1 MIHDNKV
8 RELKKMLGQDRQNN
22 DTPHPA
28 SLGDTSSTQAETP
41 DNPSGD
47 STDEATLKTEIESL
61 RESLNAQKNDYLRTL
76 AEFDNFKKRLEKEK
90 IELMKYANQKVIE
103 DVFPVLDGLENTLAH
118 VNEDQKQNPV
128 VAGVELILKQLLQI
142 LNKHGLEEVPAT
154 GQDFDPNLHEAIATE
169 EAQGVPPGKVITT
182 HRKGYRLKDKLIRA
196 TLVTVSK

>member
-8 RELKKMLGQDRQNN
+8 RELKKMLGQDHQNN
-22 DTPHPA
+22 DAPPPA
-28 SLGDTSSTQAETP
+28 SSGDASTAQTETP
-41 DNPSGD
+41 DTLTGD
-47 STDEATLKTEIESL
+47 LTESATLKTEIETL
-61 RESLNAQKNDYLRTL
+61 KESLNTQKNDYLRTL

-103 DVFPVLDGLENTLAH
+103 DVFPILDGLENTLAH
-118 VNEDQKQNPV
+118 VGEEQKEDPL
-128 VAGVELILKQLLQI
+128 VAGVGLILKQLLQI

-154 GQDFDPNLHEAIATE
+154 GQDFDPNLHEAIATQ
-169 EAQGVPPGKVITT
+169 EAQGVPPGKVLTT